1 MYKIFEDDTREYAK
15 EFLSEIEYFGSL
27 NYDKDE
33 IINLLEPSLFFEDD
47 RDKIIND
54 LKTPGTILYRHY
66 QHGQIHIEYSEKRL
80 LATSD
85 SYREKKQL
93 QNKIKDFYGL

>member
-1 MYKIFEDDTREYAK
+1 MYKIFKEDTREYAE

-47 RDKIIND
+47 RVKIIHD
-54 LKTPGTILYRHY
+54 LTTPGTILYRHY
-66 QHGQIHIEYSEKRL
+66 QHGQVHIEYSEKRL